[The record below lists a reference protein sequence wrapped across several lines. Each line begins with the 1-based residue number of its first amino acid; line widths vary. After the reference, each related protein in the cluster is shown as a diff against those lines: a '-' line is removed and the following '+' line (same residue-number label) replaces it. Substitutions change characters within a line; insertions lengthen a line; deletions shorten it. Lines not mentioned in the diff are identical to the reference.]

1 MIPTADVRPEDLINR
16 TDAAK
21 LLKIHVN
28 TLDRAVRESGLR
40 RFRRRDDR
48 RVFFLREEIQGIEL
62 IVEVTDDA

>member
-28 TLDRAVRESGLR
+28 TLDRAVREGGLR